1 MNAIELCRVDP
12 SRNMRRFHRL
22 DIQPDLFGGVLL
34 LKQWGR
40 IGARGRIMAER
51 HRGACPCRVQ
61 RTRDAE
67 ATARVCCRLGARPRR
82 ISAPRDERGVTLRR
96 RPRLG
101 GFLAEGFGGP
111 VPWEQVGELRL
122 RHVGDAGEDVGE
134 PGLRIDVVESRGLCR
149 AANYAEPVRFF
160 PRIRGHGHMI
170 GLA

>member
-1 MNAIELCRVDP
+1 
-12 SRNMRRFHRL
+12 
-22 DIQPDLFGGVLL
+22 
-34 LKQWGR
+34 
-40 IGARGRIMAER
+40 
-51 HRGACPCRVQ
+51 
-61 RTRDAE
+61 
-67 ATARVCCRLGARPRR
+67 
-82 ISAPRDERGVTLRR
+82 
-96 RPRLG
+96 
-101 GFLAEGFGGP
+101 LAEGFGGP